1 MSINYTSVIGVGVM
15 EDEIAYSTLTEQSK
29 NIVKEIIRDYDL
41 DVSEEDMND
50 WFSDNIWEYDIFDVL
65 GLNENTG
72 NCFSG
77 ETGYRGVSVDLSNI
91 EKSKEDFKKIVNLEP
106 EVFNG
111 VLVWWICCTLN
122 LGVCMK
128 IEDVEVGME
137 VEIVSTLY
145 TDDQLCYCENDMLS
159 VGECGEVISVDYND
173 NSVQLSDGTW
183 FSVRDLEPCTESR
196 ENTNIGN
203 LTVSISLED
212 KQEIAKDILKI
223 VLKDFN
229 KVISDTIAQLDD
241 DDSEDWVVEIKQ
253 AENVLSQFT
262 DQKMIEI
269 VEQAPKEVFKKLSL
283 NKWLLSRRELCYLKI
298 I

>member
-1 MSINYTSVIGVGVM
+1 
-15 EDEIAYSTLTEQSK
+15 
-29 NIVKEIIRDYDL
+29 
-41 DVSEEDMND
+41 
-50 WFSDNIWEYDIFDVL
+50 
-65 GLNENTG
+65 
-72 NCFSG
+72 
-77 ETGYRGVSVDLSNI
+77 
-91 EKSKEDFKKIVNLEP
+91 
-106 EVFNG
+106 
-111 VLVWWICCTLN
+111 
-122 LGVCMK
+122 MK

-229 KVISDTIAQLDD
+229 KVISDAIAQLDD
-241 DDSEDWVVEIKQ
+241 DDSED
-253 AENVLSQFT
+253 
-262 DQKMIEI
+262 
-269 VEQAPKEVFKKLSL
+269 
-283 NKWLLSRRELCYLKI
+283 
-298 I
+298 